1 MNANEVDVVE
11 DAPTR
16 GLLEYLEI
24 PFWYPK
30 QMWTPFV
37 VIMLIA
43 IAGVFILPRKYRS
56 STMIM
61 VEPRKVADYFVMPM
75 ASEGIAQRLNT
86 IRQIVLSR
94 TRLEKIV
101 RTYDPYPQWKNLIP
115 VEIQAESM
123 RPAISIRVQGGDSS
137 IIEYVNTDPGK

>member
-94 TRLEKIV
+94 TRLEGVV
-101 RTYDPYPQWKNLIP
+101 RTLNPYPELAGVPPQV
-115 VEIQAESM
+115 VEKVKVI
-123 RPAISIRVQGGDSS
+123 VGF
-137 IIEYVNTDPGK
+137 K